1 MPEQSHNPE
10 TPPSQL
16 QSSGESSTKSLRDR
30 RIKPETAAEASMK
43 QFEGVLNDVTAVP
56 WRSDAVPRE
65 RT

>member
-1 MPEQSHNPE
+1 M
-10 TPPSQL
+10 
-16 QSSGESSTKSLRDR
+16 DR
-30 RIKPETAAEASMK
+30 VRNFMETAAEASMK

>member
-1 MPEQSHNPE
+1 LPEWIVRA
-10 TPPSQL
+10 L
-16 QSSGESSTKSLRDR
+16 RVRVLFSTRCGKIAALELLVRSFM
-30 RIKPETAAEASMK
+30 ETAAEASMK